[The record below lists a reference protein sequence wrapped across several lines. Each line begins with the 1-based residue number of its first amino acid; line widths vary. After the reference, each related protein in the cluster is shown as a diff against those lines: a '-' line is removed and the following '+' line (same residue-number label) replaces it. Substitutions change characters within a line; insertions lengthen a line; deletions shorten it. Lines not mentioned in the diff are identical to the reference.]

1 MKRLFKKSQS
11 ADEIDSLV
19 TLIHIAREDAQI
31 KHQLLKILSLDQFN
45 RQSAL
50 NTLVDDMRLKGAPEV
65 LIRAM
70 SNLLDD
76 AVSEKTREMLE
87 PK

>member
-1 MKRLFKKSQS
+1 MKLFPKKSES
-11 ADEIDSLV
+11 AEATDPFV
-19 TLIHIAREDAQI
+19 TLIRVARDDARI
-31 KHQLLKILSLDQFN
+31 KNQLLKIVSLDQFN

-50 NTLVDDMRLKGAPEV
+50 NTLIDDMQLEGAPAA
-65 LIRAM
+65 LIQAI

-87 PK
+87 S